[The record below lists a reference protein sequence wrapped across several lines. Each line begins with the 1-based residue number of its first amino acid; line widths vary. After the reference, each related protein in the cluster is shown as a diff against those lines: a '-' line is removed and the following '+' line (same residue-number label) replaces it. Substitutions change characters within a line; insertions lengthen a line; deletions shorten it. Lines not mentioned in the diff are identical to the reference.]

1 MPGIPHEAV
10 VEVLRNE
17 PQLLAMLLGRLG
29 VRFPSGAVPVI
40 ADSNVSSRDPNFMK
54 TLLADNV
61 FVFQGLR
68 KKVAVIAEV
77 QTARPR
83 RPRSLAWPA
92 YLANTRAILGCD
104 AILCVF
110 GLSADAVL
118 GSLKTIA
125 TGHPGFALS
134 PLVTGHRML
143 PGPGGV
149 AFGPELTVLNALT
162 GDLDL
167 TTHDGRMLA
176 LVSIA
181 DAPADRRE
189 RYTRYVRAVIPPSAR
204 DALEELMKTVIKD
217 EFLDGI
223 LAQGEAVGLVKGE
236 ARMLLRYLGSRFDV
250 PTAIRER
257 VTSCADT
264 AQLEAW
270 LDRAVAATTLDEI
283 FVR

>member
-1 MPGIPHEAV
+1 
-10 VEVLRNE
+10 
-17 PQLLAMLLGRLG
+17 MLLGRLG
-29 VRFPSGAVPVI
+29 VRLPSEAAPVI
-40 ADSNVSSRDPNFMK
+40 TDSNLSSRDPDFMK

-61 FVFQGLR
+61 FVFHGPR

-77 QTARPR
+77 QTARPG

-92 YLANTRAILGCD
+92 YLANARAILGCD
-104 AILCVF
+104 AVLCVF

-118 GSLKTIA
+118 GSLRTIT
-125 TGHPGFALS
+125 TGHPGFTLS
-134 PLVTGHRML
+134 PLVTGHRMM

-149 AFGPELTVLNALT
+149 AFGPELAVLNVLT

-181 DAPADRRE
+181 PAAPDRRE
-189 RYTRYVRAVIPPSAR
+189 RYTRFIRAVIPRSAR
-204 DALEELMKTVIKD
+204 DALEELLKTVIKD

-223 LAQGEAVGLVKGE
+223 LAQGEAAGLVKGE
-236 ARMLLRYLGSRFDV
+236 ARMLLRYLATRFELPSAV
-250 PTAIRER
+250 RER

-264 AQLEAW
+264 AQLEEW
-270 LDRAVAATTLDEI
+270 LDRAVSAAGLEEI
-283 FVR
+283 FAR